1 MANPLPRTDAAPDAA
16 LIAAWRDGDEQAA
29 AELVGRP
36 ARPLGR
42 VRVAAAAAGSV
53 PPQGA
58 AGTGVRRDRGGT
70 GDDTWSSP
78 RALPSRRAETEGDSE
93 VNDEKLENL
102 AKRLG
107 SGAAARLDVDATAR
121 KVVERLREQ
130 PVRRLV
136 WVQQTWLRIAAA
148 LVIVLG
154 GAMAVR
160 QSLIRPGSAHTA
172 HFVADDL
179 NDLSADQLR
188 DVLATFDELISGDS
202 VAVPE
207 GSTDL
212 HELDAQQLRAVL
224 RAMEG

>member
-1 MANPLPRTDAAPDAA
+1 
-16 LIAAWRDGDEQAA
+16 
-29 AELVGRP
+29 
-36 ARPLGR
+36 
-42 VRVAAAAAGSV
+42 
-53 PPQGA
+53 
-58 AGTGVRRDRGGT
+58 
-70 GDDTWSSP
+70 
-78 RALPSRRAETEGDSE
+78 

-121 KVVERLREQ
+121 RVVERLREQ

-136 WVQQTWLRIAAA
+136 WGQQTWLRIAAA

-188 DVLATFDELISGDS
+188 DVLARFDELISSDS

-207 GSTDL
+207 GTTDL

-224 RAMEG
+224 RALEG

>member
-1 MANPLPRTDAAPDAA
+1 M
-16 LIAAWRDGDEQAA
+16 
-29 AELVGRP
+29 
-36 ARPLGR
+36 
-42 VRVAAAAAGSV
+42 
-53 PPQGA
+53 
-58 AGTGVRRDRGGT
+58 
-70 GDDTWSSP
+70 
-78 RALPSRRAETEGDSE
+78 
-93 VNDEKLENL
+93 NDERLENL

-107 SGAAARLDVDATAR
+107 TTAAARLDVEATAR

-130 PVRRLV
+130 PVRRIA

-160 QSLIRPGSAHTA
+160 QSLIRPGSAHPA

-179 NDLSADQLR
+179 RDLSADQLR
-188 DVLATFDELISGDS
+188 DVLTSLDALISTDS

-224 RAMEG
+224 RALEG